1 MVAGATFTVLNPM
14 IIIANQY
21 GGVQGLPYVYGA
33 MMVSGVLGLLLA
45 KPFSM
50 IVRFFPPLVAGTVIC
65 IIGLSLGGADIS
77 LIAPT
82 VVNGANVAEISHV
95 VLAGDRRPVDHR

>member
-1 MVAGATFTVLNPM
+1 MH
-14 IIIANQY
+14 
-21 GGVQGLPYVYGA
+21 GLPYVYGA
-33 MMVSGVLGLLLA
+33 MLVSGVFGLIIA

-77 LIAPT
+77 LIAGHGRRRRRT
-82 VVNGANVAEISHV
+82 SRSVSHI
-95 VLAGDRRPVDHR
+95 VLAGMVISRSS